1 MATSTYADVE
11 LLLYGYLQAAF
22 PSPIR
27 VVTELPAT
35 VGDGVSYI
43 RVERI
48 GGGDTGR
55 SLDTPSIDVDC
66 FAPDRVSANALAGQ
80 VRTALRHANGYTA
93 LNATVAD
100 VAVHSFGWRPYTN
113 TNVRSVGMSVDLTLH
128 NHQ

>member
-1 MATSTYADVE
+1 MTSSVYADAE
-11 LLLYGYLQAAF
+11 LLLHDYLQGLF
-22 PSPIR
+22 PAPVR

-35 VGDGVSYI
+35 VGDGVTYI

-48 GGGDTGR
+48 GGGDAGR
-55 SLDTPSIDVDC
+55 SIDVPSLDVDV
-66 FAPDRVSANALAGQ
+66 FAPDRPTANALAGQ

-93 LNATVAD
+93 YQATVAD
-100 VAVHSFGWRPYTN
+100 IAVHSFGWRPYTN